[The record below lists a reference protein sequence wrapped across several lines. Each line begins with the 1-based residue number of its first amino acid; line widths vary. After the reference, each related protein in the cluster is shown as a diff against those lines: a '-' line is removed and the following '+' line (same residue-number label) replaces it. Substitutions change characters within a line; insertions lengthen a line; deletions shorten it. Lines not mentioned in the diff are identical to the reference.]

1 MGTVDEEMEESMI
14 VTKVTLMKKNIK
26 LQETENIKEQLL
38 LMEKFKAPFMNASNS
53 EVGNGIDGELEY
65 DSNVYNLLDELPFR
79 KKLKAQVEANKN
91 NDKDIV

>member
-38 LMEKFKAPFMNASNS
+38 LMEKFKAPFMNVSNS
-53 EVGNGIDGELEY
+53 EVGNGVDDELEY
-65 DSNVYNLLDELPFR
+65 DSNVYNLLNELPFR
-79 KKLKAQVEANKN
+79 KKLKAQVEATKN